1 VTARPDPSDY
11 GDFDRPMHRA
21 TRFVGALLFLLLL
34 AILTCAGCV
43 RRGTVCLE
51 ASHGR
56 VDPNWARQDNVG
68 VSVCAEVA
76 PPGE

>member
-1 VTARPDPSDY
+1 MIRPYPGAWRQQILTAI
-11 GDFDRPMHRA
+11 
-21 TRFVGALLFLLLL
+21 LLVVIV
-34 AILTCAGCV
+34 AILTFAPGCV

-56 VDPNWARQDNVG
+56 VEPNWTRQDNVG

-76 PPGE
+76 PPDE

>member
-1 VTARPDPSDY
+1 VIGAV
-11 GDFDRPMHRA
+11 RA
-21 TRFVGALLFLLLL
+21 LAFLLVLL
-34 AILTCAGCV
+34 VLAVACV

-51 ASHGR
+51 ASHGQ
-56 VDPNWARQDNVG
+56 VDPNWSRQDNVG

>member
-1 VTARPDPSDY
+1 VKARRDPSDS
-11 GDFDRPMHRA
+11 DRLPVPGVRA
-21 TRFVGALLFLLLL
+21 ARFIASIGFLIALAVLSL
-34 AILTCAGCV
+34 ACV

-56 VDPNWARQDNVG
+56 VDPGWSRSDNIG
-68 VSVCAEVA
+68 ASVCAEVA